1 MALPRGGAHPNRTTR
16 IFVARIPPT
25 VQDAQFRTYFEQF
38 GRVQDAYMP
47 KDAFKQAHRGI
58 GFVTYATAEP
68 VEQVGLPVGHACG
81 VRLCSVRNIEC
92 LCAGAFGCWLCHQAN
107 TEPAKT
113 HELPVW
119 VLGWRSI
126 PGCRDA

>member
-1 MALPRGGAHPNRTTR
+1 MKPPGSCLIRSLCAPCCRCEAKVALPRGGTHPNRTTR

-25 VQDAQFRTYFEQF
+25 VQDAQFRSYFEQF

-68 VEQVGLPVGHACG
+68 VEQVGLPVGMLAEEG
-81 VRLCSVRNIEC
+81 Y
-92 LCAGAFGCWLCHQAN
+92 
-107 TEPAKT
+107 
-113 HELPVW
+113 
-119 VLGWRSI
+119 
-126 PGCRDA
+126 CRVKEH

>member
-1 MALPRGGAHPNRTTR
+1 MALPRGGTHPNRTTR

-25 VQDAQFRTYFEQF
+25 VQDAQFRSYFEQF

-68 VEQVGLPVGHACG
+68 VEQVGLPVGMLAEEDPLSKGHRVPLHG
-81 VRLCSVRNIEC
+81 HI
-92 LCAGAFGCWLCHQAN
+92 G
-107 TEPAKT
+107 
-113 HELPVW
+113 
-119 VLGWRSI
+119 VLGLSSN
-126 PGCRDA
+126 PLPSL